1 MQRML
6 DALKSADFASAVS
19 TLPGYALNSPGE
31 VLSVVE
37 ALRA

>member
-1 MQRML
+1 ML
-6 DALKSADFASAVS
+6 DALKSPDFANAVS
-19 TLPGYALNSPGE
+19 NLPGYELNSPGE